1 MAPIKVYVTVHESL
15 KNRYLKKVLYHKLD
29 TFLANLEPR
38 SVMKTN
44 GLGIEVGLQLTNFII
59 SLCATYIR
67 HSRGNC

>member
-15 KNRYLKKVLYHKLD
+15 KNRYLKKVLYHKQD

-44 GLGIEVGLQLTNFII
+44 GPGIEVGLQLINSVIF
-59 SLCATYIR
+59 LCVIYIR
-67 HSRGNC
+67 HSGGNC